1 MLASDIHNRLGPRPS
16 QYLVEF
22 ARLAV
27 RAGELARTS
36 LKRRPVADMRLKG
49 ARDYQTEVD
58 VAVERMIVEGVAAA
72 FPDVAI
78 RGEEAVGDRSAGDGA
93 PTVHIDPIDGTTNFA
108 WGIPHFGIVI
118 ALEDKGEIVAGL
130 VYDCMQDE
138 LFSAEKGAGAH
149 LDGARLV
156 CPDVAEVERALIGAS
171 LPVPGQVRSVAV
183 ETYHRALR
191 RVMDNAA
198 GARRLGSAALSL
210 AYVACGRLDGF
221 FEDGLSL
228 HDYGAAAL
236 MVREAGGLVTGFDGG
251 AIPPS
256 GAVLAAGP
264 ALHGWLVEGFTAAP

>member
-1 MLASDIHNRLGPRPS
+1 FRSTVRQGRSSTATSFGSRLPLPSNPHAIGRSRVVAYRRRSCAHPARESGINGHLSNADPPMLASDIHNRLGPRPS

-108 WGIPHFGIVI
+108 WGIPHFGIV
-118 ALEDKGEIVAGL
+118 
-130 VYDCMQDE
+130 
-138 LFSAEKGAGAH
+138 
-149 LDGARLV
+149 
-156 CPDVAEVERALIGAS
+156 
-171 LPVPGQVRSVAV
+171 
-183 ETYHRALR
+183 
-191 RVMDNAA
+191 
-198 GARRLGSAALSL
+198 
-210 AYVACGRLDGF
+210 
-221 FEDGLSL
+221 
-228 HDYGAAAL
+228 
-236 MVREAGGLVTGFDGG
+236 
-251 AIPPS
+251 
-256 GAVLAAGP
+256 
-264 ALHGWLVEGFTAAP
+264 